1 MSYDVSIFLNDDE
14 SDLVGLSIELNN
26 VLGLTFSD
34 DFEVR
39 VLGLE
44 FELLK
49 RRQFL
54 RDEGGMEF
62 SKYSYQLDITSR
74 TAGTDIIHPVGFM
87 IAETLSVNLKG
98 QVMLCLSSVE
108 FLGAVFS
115 NGKLESSR
123 MTEVQGYLGKVRWQL
138 NS

>member
-1 MSYDVSIFLNDDE
+1 MSYDVTIFFNDDE
-14 SDLVGLSIELNN
+14 SDLVGLSKKLNN